1 MPFHRINL
9 RGPWDYQWLDG
20 HGVPSST
27 QGTIAMP
34 CEWRLIFGAAAGTA
48 RFRRKFHK
56 PTNLESHEVVK
67 IVLTEIR
74 GSGTVSLNG
83 DHLAD
88 FSSSGEAVEIEITP
102 FLNPFNELSI
112 DLKFDPIVNSAVQGG
127 LFGVTAIEIRSG
139 ESI

>member
-1 MPFHRINL
+1 
-9 RGPWDYQWLDG
+9 
-20 HGVPSST
+20 
-27 QGTIAMP
+27 MP
-34 CEWRLIFGAAAGTA
+34 CEWRRIFGEAVGTA

-67 IVLTEIR
+67 IVMTEVR
-74 GSGTVSLNG
+74 GAGVVSLN
-83 DHLAD
+83 DNRLAD

-112 DLKFDPIVNSAVQGG
+112 ELKFDPVVNSGVQGG
-127 LFGVTAIEIRSG
+127 LFGVTAIEIRSD